1 MLHRKILLKV
11 NPEFGDIK
19 PFFLLL
25 PELFKEKKGELIKS
39 GRNEIRI
46 LDYCGRKYVA
56 KSFKINVLS
65 RLIYC
70 RFRKS
75 KSERSYKHAIALQ
88 NIGVGTPKPIGYI
101 DIICRYMLNK
111 SFYVSLLSECKY
123 VYVDIF
129 SKKFEYEDEIIR
141 EIGRTTALM
150 HNNGFAH
157 KDFGRGNILF
167 DIINGK
173 VKIELVDLNRM
184 FIGKIDLKRGCKNL
198 ERLPADQHKHKL
210 LADEYAKGRGFD
222 ANQCYELIRKYRSTQ
237 PGKID
242 TEGF

>member
-1 MLHRKILLKV
+1 M
-11 NPEFGDIK
+11 
-19 PFFLLL
+19 L

-46 LDYCGRKYVA
+46 LDFNGRKYVA
-56 KSFKINVLS
+56 KSFKINAIS
-65 RLIYC
+65 RFIYC

-75 KSERSYKHAIALQ
+75 KSERSYIHAIALQ
-88 NIGVGTPKPIGYI
+88 NIGIGTPKPIGYMDVKSNYI
-101 DIICRYMLNK
+101 LK
-111 SFYVSLLSECKY
+111 ESFYVSLLSECKY
-123 VYVDIF
+123 VYVNIF
-129 SKKFEYEDEIIR
+129 STKFEYEDEIMR

-167 DIINGK
+167 DKTKYGK

-184 FIGKIDLKRGCKNL
+184 FIGKIDFKRGCKNL
-198 ERLPADQHKHKL
+198 ERLPANQHQHRL
-210 LADEYAKGRGFD
+210 IAEEYAKGRGYD

-237 PGKID
+237 PGKIVA
-242 TEGF
+242 EGF